1 MHDWS
6 SYSFQD
12 KKCFFCTSTEHISQM
27 YIIVG
32 FWFLMTNKKIQAVE
46 LDHFCKILLIGYP
59 YCTDN
64 PFSFQDKN
72 CLVWSSIVHICK
84 MYIYAKCTN
93 YLYIMV
99 NLREKCQLLNF
110 FFIIL
115 HTGWIICSDNFL
127 SFQDRIFLHFN
138 YRNMHH
144 IHVHV

>member
-64 PFSFQDKN
+64 PFSFQ
-72 CLVWSSIVHICK
+72 V
-84 MYIYAKCTN
+84 YIYARCTFMQN
-93 YLYIMV
+93 VQITCILWWIY
-99 NLREKCQLLNF
+99 EKNASYWTF